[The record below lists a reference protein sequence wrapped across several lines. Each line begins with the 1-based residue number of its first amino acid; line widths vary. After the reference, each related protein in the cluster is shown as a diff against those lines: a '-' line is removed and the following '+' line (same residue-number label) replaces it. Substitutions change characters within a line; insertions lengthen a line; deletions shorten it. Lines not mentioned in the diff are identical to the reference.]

1 MQWAPNWKSIQ
12 LHCAVLV
19 AEISKTD
26 TSAEMSL
33 TWKSTT
39 IIQPTY
45 WQNWQKLLYS
55 ASGKRSLLLLGL
67 KSLGKKS
74 LNCSLSK
81 SRKEIVVFCQKKI
94 KRLTHNFW
102 TFFFQLIGNIIFL
115 QLWTEPKWICIA
127 RHYCICSDNL
137 GELHLYEHYWSSMEC
152 PLWPWMIWPTAQLG
166 RHLTVLPMVPD
177 STHRKLD
184 TPPKSTRKSSL
195 RHTSTHTHTPTGISA
210 IWCIWGIVFV

>member
-12 LHCAVLV
+12 LHSAVLV
-19 AEISKTD
+19 AEISETD

-45 WQNWQKLLYS
+45 LQKWQKLLDS

-81 SRKEIVVFCQKKI
+81 SRKEIVGFCQKSKGL
-94 KRLTHNFW
+94 LTMFGL
-102 TFFFQLIGNIIFL
+102 FFQLISNIIFS

-127 RHYCICSDNL
+127 RHYCVYSDNL
-137 GELHLYEHYWSSMEC
+137 GELHLYEHYSSSVEC

-184 TPPKSTRKSSL
+184 TPPESTRKSSL
-195 RHTSTHTHTPTGISA
+195 RHTSTHTHTHTHTLVYLLYG
-210 IWCIWGIVFV
+210 VYEV